1 METPSLDQEMAK
13 KVIRQVEFYFSDS
26 NLPRDC
32 FLMKN
37 INESPDGMV
46 NLSLIC
52 TFSRMRSHLEL
63 KHETRPD
70 EIPEDII
77 KAVGETLR
85 SSSTV
90 KVSEDG
96 KKVGRATELPKPE
109 ELIEQLDDRTVAA
122 SPFPYDVKLED
133 VHAFFDRVAKVNSVR
148 LPRHVADKRVFCG
161 TALVEFSTEEDAE
174 KVLKESLVYAGAKLE
189 LKPKRDFDEERTK
202 ETEKFESS
210 RSTSGANR
218 NNSSPESSYPKG
230 LIVAF
235 TLKSMSSVSSAEEN
249 GSHGVDAADNTVS
262 SAEENGSHG
271 VDAAA
276 DNTECKTDEANN
288 DSENDSEK
296 SDKIVLTIRVEE
308 ANMSK
313 DEEIMKSADDK
324 NGEAEEKNDSGNEER
339 PEVEQCKDDPIDEH
353 EEAEEKP
360 PAAKSK
366 NNMNVVSR
374 EDLKAVFQKFG
385 SVKFIDF
392 KIGDESGYIR
402 FEEPEAAQKARATAL
417 LADQGGLAV
426 KNFIATLEP
435 VSGEAEKEYW
445 SLLRS
450 NQEKHHRD
458 FKGHRGRGGKFNR
471 GGKHGRSR
479 GHDNHRGR
487 PDKAQKV

>member
-1 METPSLDQEMAK
+1 MGNTSLDQEMAK
-13 KVIRQVEFYFSDS
+13 KVLRQVEFYFSDS
-26 NLPRDC
+26 NLPRDT
-32 FLMKN
+32 FLRKT
-37 INESPDGMV
+37 ISESPDGLV
-46 NLSLIC
+46 DLSLIC
-52 TFSRMRSHLEL
+52 TFSRMKGHLEL
-63 KHETRPD
+63 KQDVTPENF
-70 EIPEDII
+70 PEDTM
-77 KAVGETLR
+77 KAVAETLR
-85 SSSTV
+85 TSSSL

-122 SPFPYDVKLED
+122 SPFEYDIKLED
-133 VHAFFDRVAKVNSVR
+133 VEAFFNQVTKVNSVR

-161 TALVEFSTEEDAE
+161 TALIEFSTEEDAE

-189 LKPKRDFDEERTK
+189 LKPKREFDEERAK
-202 ETEKFESS
+202 EMEKFESS

-218 NNSSPESSYPKG
+218 SNNNSSPEASYPKG

-235 TLKSMSSVSSAEEN
+235 TLKSTSSGSTAEGNE
-249 GSHGVDAADNTVS
+249 SHGVADK
-262 SAEENGSHG
+262 
-271 VDAAA
+271 
-276 DNTECKTDEANN
+276 TECKTDEGL
-288 DSENDSEK
+288 DSSKNDSEK
-296 SDKIVLTIRVEE
+296 TVQIEE
-308 ANMSK
+308 TNLSK
-313 DEEIMKSADDK
+313 DEEIKESADDK
-324 NGEAEEKNDSGNEER
+324 NGEAVEKNDSGNEKSL
-339 PEVEQCKDDPIDEH
+339 EVEEQSMDDTVDEH

-360 PAAKSK
+360 TAFQSR

-374 EDLKAVFQKFG
+374 EDLKAVFRKFG

-402 FEEPEAAQKARATAL
+402 FEEPEAAQKARASAV
-417 LADQGGLAV
+417 LAEQGGLAV

-458 FKGHRGRGGKFNR
+458 FKGNRGRGGKFNR

-487 PDKAQKV
+487 PNKAQKV

>member
-1 METPSLDQEMAK
+1 MENSVLDQEMAK
-13 KVIRQVEFYFSDS
+13 KVLRQVEFYFSDS

-32 FLMKN
+32 FLRKN
-37 INESPDGMV
+37 ISESPDGMV
-46 NLSLIC
+46 DLSLIC
-52 TFSRMRSHLEL
+52 SFSRMRGHLEL
-63 KHETRPD
+63 KHEMKD
-70 EIPEDII
+70 EIPEDTM
-77 KAVGETLR
+77 KAVAETLR
-85 SSSTV
+85 SSSTL

-96 KKVGRATELPKPE
+96 KRVGRATELPKPE
-109 ELIEQLDDRTVAA
+109 ELIEQLDVRTVAA
-122 SPFPYDVKLED
+122 SPFEYDVKLED
-133 VHAFFDRVAKVNSVR
+133 VEAFFDRVAKVSSVR
-148 LPRHVADKRVFCG
+148 LPRNVADKRVLCG

-189 LKPKRDFDEERTK
+189 LKPKRDFDEERAK

-210 RSTSGANR
+210 RSTAGANR
-218 NNSSPESSYPKG
+218 NNNNFPESSYPKG

-235 TLKSMSSVSSAEEN
+235 TLKSMSSESSAEEN
-249 GSHGVDAADNTVS
+249 GSNGVAADK
-262 SAEENGSHG
+262 
-271 VDAAA
+271 
-276 DNTECKTDEANN
+276 TECKIDEGL
-288 DSENDSEK
+288 DSSKNDSEK
-296 SDKIVLTIRVEE
+296 TEQIE

-313 DEEIMKSADDK
+313 DEEIKESADDK
-324 NGEAEEKNDSGNEER
+324 NGEAEQKNDSVNEES
-339 PEVEQCKDDPIDEH
+339 PEGEEQSVDDPNDEH
-353 EEAEEKP
+353 EKAEEKLT
-360 PAAKSK
+360 AVKSK

-417 LADQGGLAV
+417 LAEQGGLAV

-458 FKGHRGRGGKFNR
+458 FKGNRGRGGKFNR

-487 PDKAQKV
+487 PNKAQKV

>member
-1 METPSLDQEMAK
+1 MENTSLDQEKAK
-13 KVIRQVEFYFSDS
+13 KVLRQVEFYFSDS
-26 NLPRDC
+26 NLPRDG
-32 FLMKN
+32 FLRKS
-37 INESPDGMV
+37 ISESPDGMV
-46 NLSLIC
+46 DLSLIC
-52 TFSRMRSHLEL
+52 TFTRMKGHLEL
-63 KHETRPD
+63 KQDVT
-70 EIPEDII
+70 PEDFPEDTL
-77 KAVGETLR
+77 KAVAETLR
-85 SSSTV
+85 TSSSL

-122 SPFPYDVKLED
+122 SPFEYDIKLED
-133 VHAFFDRVAKVNSVR
+133 VEAFFDRVTKVNSVR

-161 TALVEFSTEEDAE
+161 TALIEFSTEEDAE

-189 LKPKRDFDEERTK
+189 LKPKREFDEERAK
-202 ETEKFESS
+202 EMEKFESS
-210 RSTSGANR
+210 RSTLGANR
-218 NNSSPESSYPKG
+218 SNNNSSPESSYPKG

-235 TLKSMSSVSSAEEN
+235 TLKSTSSGNSAEEN
-249 GSHGVDAADNTVS
+249 ESHGVAADK
-262 SAEENGSHG
+262 
-271 VDAAA
+271 
-276 DNTECKTDEANN
+276 TECKTDEGLEDSSKN
-288 DSENDSEK
+288 DPEK
-296 SDKIVLTIRVEE
+296 TEQIEE
-308 ANMSK
+308 TNLSK
-313 DEEIMKSADDK
+313 DEEIKKSADDK
-324 NGEAEEKNDSGNEER
+324 NGEAEEKNDTGNER
-339 PEVEQCKDDPIDEH
+339 SLEVEEQCMDGTVDEQ

-360 PAAKSK
+360 TALKSR

-402 FEEPEAAQKARATAL
+402 FEEPEAAQKARASAVLTE
-417 LADQGGLAV
+417 QGGLAV

-458 FKGHRGRGGKFNR
+458 FKGNRGRGGKFNR

-487 PDKAQKV
+487 PNKAQKV